1 MKKEELL
8 NKLTDKQR
16 EYDWG
21 SLPDSFSYSQ
31 KLSYICHKKDELDRE
46 HGIQYITLGKI
57 LRGDGCPKCNGKG
70 MDKELFVRKA
80 NIVHNYFY
88 KYDNFEYVNK
98 KTKGLIYCPTHK
110 LYFNQS
116 PEKHL
121 MGHGCPKCRY
131 EKSAKSKT
139 KTTEMFI
146 TQAKELFGDIY
157 DYHKT
162 LYERDNK
169 KVCIICPKHGE
180 FWQTPS
186 NHLQG
191 QGCPKCGRDRTSI
204 SSRITFEDFV
214 EYANK
219 IHGNKYRYIKD
230 SYTKA
235 SDNVSIICPIH
246 GIFVQKGTNHTCLH
260 QGCPKCSNQQ
270 SLDENEI
277 YHFIKDELCITDAL
291 QRVRNIIH
299 PYELDIYIPSKK
311 IAIEYNGLIWH
322 SEKFKGKV
330 FNYHLNKTENC
341 EKISIRLI
349 HIFEDEW
356 NEKKEIIKSNLKAIL
371 NKDDIILHADDCTIK
386 NTDIRLSEEFLS
398 LNHLQGNCRS
408 KYKYGLYYK
417 EELVSLMTFSRHKD
431 DIYEI
436 KRYCNKKNYKIID
449 SDEKLLTYFINKI
462 KPKSVICNVD
472 RIWSE
477 DDFLKNFGF
486 IHINDTK
493 PDYTYVTGDG
503 HKRYRKS
510 DIGKVKPSSKLY
522 RLYDCGKRCY
532 KLEL

>member
-169 KVCIICPKHGE
+169 KVCIICPEHGE
-180 FWQTPS
+180 FWQTPNS
-186 NHLQG
+186 HLLG
-191 QGCPKCGRDRTSI
+191 RGCPKCKRSHMENDI
-204 SSRITFEDFV
+204 SMLLTNNNIEFIE
-214 EYANK
+214 
-219 IHGNKYRYIKD
+219 
-230 SYTKA
+230 
-235 SDNVSIICPIH
+235 
-246 GIFVQKGTNHTCLH
+246 QKKFSWLGL
-260 QGCPKCSNQQ
+260 Q
-270 SLDENEI
+270 SLDFYLPKYNIGIECQGI
-277 YHFIKDELCITDAL
+277 QHFEPTKHFKNCEVLLKRDELKHQLCSENNLKLLYYTDY
-291 QRVRNIIH
+291 NISD
-299 PYELDIYIPSKK
+299 E
-311 IAIEYNGLIWH
+311 
-322 SEKFKGKV
+322 V
-330 FNYHLNKTENC
+330 LNKHRIYTKN
-341 EKISIRLI
+341 
-349 HIFEDEW
+349 
-356 NEKKEIIKSNLKAIL
+356 NLMY
-371 NKDDIILHADDCTIK
+371 
-386 NTDIRLSEEFLS
+386 S
-398 LNHLQGNCRS
+398 
-408 KYKYGLYYK
+408 K
-417 EELVSLMTFSRHKD
+417 EELL
-431 DIYEI
+431 
-436 KRYCNKKNYKIID
+436 NKII
-449 SDEKLLTYFINKI
+449 N
-462 KPKSVICNVD
+462 
-472 RIWSE
+472 
-477 DDFLKNFGF
+477 
-486 IHINDTK
+486 
-493 PDYTYVTGDG
+493 
-503 HKRYRKS
+503 
-510 DIGKVKPSSKLY
+510 
-522 RLYDCGKRCY
+522 
-532 KLEL
+532 